1 MKQQTTGFSLPSERR
16 LKAYTVAAT
25 AAGVG
30 ALCLAPAAEAKVVY
44 TPAHVKIVRNI
55 GLVLFDVNHDGI
67 ADFGLSNTQVL
78 TSRPHTFV
86 RVAQLRQGNEIW
98 GAYSSY
104 SGSQVLCA
112 AALARGAKIGPKGQF
127 QKDPSSG
134 LPMVESN
141 GRGAFGPWLHVKQA
155 YLGLK
160 FVIKG
165 ETHFGWARVKLSGLS
180 GRGTTVI
187 LTGYAYE
194 TIPNKPIIAGAT
206 EGLDEQAGSLGALA
220 AGAVGR

>member
-1 MKQQTTGFSLPSERR
+1 MKQQTTAFSLPSEHR

-30 ALCLAPAAEAKVVY
+30 ALCSAPAAEAKVVY
-44 TPAHVKIVRNI
+44 TTVHVKIVRNI

-67 ADFGLSNTQVL
+67 ADFGLSNTFVL
-78 TSRPHTFV
+78 TSRTHSFL

-112 AALARGAKIGPKGQF
+112 AALPRGAKIGPKGQF

-134 LPMVESN
+134 LPMAESN
-141 GRGAFGPWLHVKQA
+141 GRRAFGPWLNVKQA
-155 YLGLK
+155 YLPRLRSSPAVSNGVVYVEDDDIIYAFGL
-160 FVIKG
+160 
-165 ETHFGWARVKLSGLS
+165 
-180 GRGTTVI
+180 
-187 LTGYAYE
+187 
-194 TIPNKPIIAGAT
+194 N
-206 EGLDEQAGSLGALA
+206 
-220 AGAVGR
+220 

>member
-1 MKQQTTGFSLPSERR
+1 MKQQTTAFSLPSEHR

-30 ALCLAPAAEAKVVY
+30 ALCSAPAAEAKVVY
-44 TPAHVKIVRNI
+44 TPVHVKIVRNI

-67 ADFGLSNTQVL
+67 ADFGLSNTFVL
-78 TSRPHTFV
+78 TSRTHSFL

-112 AALARGAKIGPKGQF
+112 AALPRGAKIGPKGQF

-134 LPMVESN
+134 LPMAESN
-141 GRGAFGPWLHVKQA
+141 GRRGFRSVAKRKASLPPPSAVLACRVEWGGLCRGRRHNLRLRPELKNGKGPSCSTLVGTCTGAAV
-155 YLGLK
+155 
-160 FVIKG
+160 
-165 ETHFGWARVKLSGLS
+165 LS
-180 GRGTTVI
+180 
-187 LTGYAYE
+187 
-194 TIPNKPIIAGAT
+194 
-206 EGLDEQAGSLGALA
+206 
-220 AGAVGR
+220 